1 MIIINDIQKS
11 ILDAIDYLIDNRLKY
26 LKFNRYATGKII
38 TINEDNTYN
47 VEINGEIS
55 VLKARED
62 LILLV
67 SDIVYIM
74 VPNNNFSFAFIDCK
88 RP

>member
-1 MIIINDIQKS
+1 MDDIQKS
-11 ILDAIDYLIDNRLKY
+11 IFEAINYLVNKKINN
-26 LKFNRYATGKII
+26 LKFNRYVTGKII

-55 VLKARED
+55 ILKARED
-62 LILLV
+62 LILLIN
-67 SDIVYIM
+67 DIVYIM